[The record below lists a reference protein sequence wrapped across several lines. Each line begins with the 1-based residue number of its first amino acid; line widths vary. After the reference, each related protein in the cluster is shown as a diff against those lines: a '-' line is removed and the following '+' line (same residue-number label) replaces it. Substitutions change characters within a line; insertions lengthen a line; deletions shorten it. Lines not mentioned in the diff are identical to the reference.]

1 MFCNKVRA
9 RIKRIL
15 QQFDEYLDEHID
27 TALYVTTALKKFL
40 SSPAG
45 DIITALIP
53 GNLDNVI
60 RQHLLAAL
68 ENAIDTLQI
77 TDKCRKHEDIA
88 DKLLCLAE
96 ELRQRSPELRDALL
110 HRLASLVAGE
120 LDGQRLKQSLYD
132 LYTQA
137 KYTALK

>member
-27 TALYVTTALKKFL
+27 LALSVTTALKKFL
-40 SSPAG
+40 ASPAA

-53 GNLDNVI
+53 GDVDNVI

-68 ENAIDTLQI
+68 EKATDMLLI
-77 TDKCRKHEDIA
+77 TDKCRQHNDIA

>member
-27 TALYVTTALKKFL
+27 LALSVTTALKKFL
-40 SSPAG
+40 ASPAA

-53 GNLDNVI
+53 GDVDNVI
-60 RQHLLAAL
+60 RQHLLVAL
-68 ENAIDTLQI
+68 EKATDTLLI
-77 TDKCRKHEDIA
+77 TDKCRQHDDMG

>member
-1 MFCNKVRA
+1 MFCNKMRG

-27 TALYVTTALKKFL
+27 LALSVTTALKKFL

-53 GNLDNVI
+53 GDLDNVI
-60 RQHLLAAL
+60 RQHLLTAL
-68 ENAIDTLQI
+68 EQAINALQI
-77 TDKCRKHEDIA
+77 TDKCRKHENIA

-96 ELRQRSPELRDALL
+96 EMRQRSPELRDALF
-110 HRLASLVAGE
+110 HRLASLVASE

-137 KYTALK
+137 KYSAMK

>member
-1 MFCNKVRA
+1 MFCNKMRA

-27 TALYVTTALKKFL
+27 VALSVTTALKKFL
-40 SSPAG
+40 ISPVA
-45 DIITALIP
+45 DILTAIIP
-53 GNLDNVI
+53 GDMDNVI
-60 RQHLLAAL
+60 RQHLLVAV
-68 ENAIDTLQI
+68 ERAIDVLLI
-77 TDKCRKHEDIA
+77 SEKCRKQMDLGN
-88 DKLLCLAE
+88 KLLCLAE
-96 ELRQRSPELRDALL
+96 ELQQRSPELRDALL

-120 LDGQRLKQSLYD
+120 LDGQRLKQSVYD